1 MRNPVSVF
9 VTESNVELYLS
20 KAYECLDVKQRDV
33 LLRLLV
39 EEEDRMGRSREHMD
53 NGQRRLE
60 DCKERVK
67 RQREL
72 LGSLQPIEK
81 RVRAEFMLE
90 TFERTLVLMEHH
102 QRLLVERFRKDR
114 L

>member
-1 MRNPVSVF
+1 
-9 VTESNVELYLS
+9 
-20 KAYECLDVKQRDV
+20 LDLKQRDV

-60 DCKERVK
+60 DCKEWMK

-72 LGSLQPIEK
+72 LGSLQRNEN
-81 RVRAEFMLE
+81 RLQAEFMLD
-90 TFERTLVLMEHH
+90 TFEQTSLLMDPH
-102 QRLLVERFRKDR
+102 QRLLVERFRKDC